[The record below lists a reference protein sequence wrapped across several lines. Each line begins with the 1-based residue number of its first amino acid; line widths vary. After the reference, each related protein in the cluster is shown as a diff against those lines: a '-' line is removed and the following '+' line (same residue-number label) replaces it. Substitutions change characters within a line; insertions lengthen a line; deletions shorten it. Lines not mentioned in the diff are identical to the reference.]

1 MSHSPLAP
9 CRQRASVPD
18 GWQAPAPVPEPPPM
32 TANPPPYNDP
42 GSGVAPGAWR
52 PGLNPPANCEIG
64 LYTAAQ
70 NLTNTPIENLEEYI
84 WRISI
89 LDSEIAHTTAH
100 FMEMVE
106 QPANTPFVEFVG
118 NAQRW
123 CTMLGAHYR
132 CLVASAEIYVDRV
145 EAEQAAEARL
155 ARGVAA
161 ASLGPPSGGS

>member
-1 MSHSPLAP
+1 
-9 CRQRASVPD
+9 
-18 GWQAPAPVPEPPPM
+18 M
-32 TANPPPYNDP
+32 TANPPPYDEP

-52 PGLNPPANCEIG
+52 PGLNPPAHCELG

-70 NLTNTPIENLEEYI
+70 SLTGTPIEHLEEYI

-89 LDSEIAHTTAH
+89 LEQEIAHTTAH

-106 QPANTPFVEFVG
+106 PPADTTRTEFVN

-123 CTMLGAHYR
+123 CIMLGAHYR
-132 CLVASAEIYVDRV
+132 CLVASAQIHVDRV

-161 ASLGPPSGGS
+161 ASLGPSSSGS